1 MNYSIINVKIES
13 QKLNIKDINF
23 INSIKSIAV
32 IGPSS
37 SSTTNLK
44 KNQKSAKFRIIY
56 DISHLIFYNRLIL
69 IGPNPHI
76 LQEGKFYL
84 S

>member
-13 QKLNIKDINF
+13 HKLNIKDINF

-37 SSTTNLK
+37 FSITNLK
-44 KNQKSAKFRIIY
+44 KNQNSAKY
-56 DISHLIFYNRLIL
+56 NVVHDIGAPNIL
-69 IGPNPHI
+69 
-76 LQEGKFYL
+76 
-84 S
+84 